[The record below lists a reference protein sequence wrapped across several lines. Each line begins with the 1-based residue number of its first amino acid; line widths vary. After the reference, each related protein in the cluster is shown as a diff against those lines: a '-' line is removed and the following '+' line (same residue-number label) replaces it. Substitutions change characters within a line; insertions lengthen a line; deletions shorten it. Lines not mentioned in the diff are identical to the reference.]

1 MIVTLATQ
9 PLFRVLAAI
18 IVLLITDYR
27 PAWGLVAGIVWV
39 IWILTP
45 HYVHKNKPVS

>member
-1 MIVTLATQ
+1 VTLATQ

-27 PAWGLVAGIVWV
+27 PVWGLVAGTLWV
-39 IWILTP
+39 LWILMP
-45 HYVHKNKPVS
+45 HYVKKNRGGS